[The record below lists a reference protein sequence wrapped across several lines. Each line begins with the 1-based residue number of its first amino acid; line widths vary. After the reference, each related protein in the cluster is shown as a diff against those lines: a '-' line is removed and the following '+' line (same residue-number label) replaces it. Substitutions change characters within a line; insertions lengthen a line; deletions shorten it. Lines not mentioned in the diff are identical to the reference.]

1 MGDSLLKDPS
11 AFSDAAVQP
20 VYPPQTVLIRWLDE
34 LLLLDAWDPHGR
46 GLRTPPSLISE
57 ALAHFD
63 LQFQVSD
70 YRLAIRERVDG
81 VPRLLFLGISALRFV
96 EDGRVLEL
104 VDISLERGGYSH
116 SSSRNSRRSRQD
128 PAVGQSNKQPFILE
142 QSSEMPKA
150 ASSPASYQTAS
161 IFDSGTGALSKLSS
175 PPLQTPSLPHKIS
188 NKSSLTLVEKRHEP
202 NASTYIYVH
211 PKFGALFAHIAA
223 KPNEDEDPRQPEL
236 KALDLESSDPFHSPM
251 LSPLRGGFHSR
262 SSSGVSSPSRLRN
275 ITSQDDNGDLWL
287 GAEGLV
293 EWQREQQNK
302 ESDSRQQH
310 RNRSRLR
317 AAAPTE
323 TKLTVQLRIKHHER
337 VRETT
342 FS

>member
-1 MGDSLLKDPS
+1 MIFLSKEAATAIAAAAIVEEAGKTLLWVKAINSVRHSSGNHASSSPLLLVQACLTDSLCVV
-11 AFSDAAVQP
+11 A
-20 VYPPQTVLIRWLDE
+20 
-34 LLLLDAWDPHGR
+34 
-46 GLRTPPSLISE
+46 
-57 ALAHFD
+57 
-63 LQFQVSD
+63 
-70 YRLAIRERVDG
+70 
-81 VPRLLFLGISALRFV
+81 
-96 EDGRVLEL
+96 
-104 VDISLERGGYSH
+104 
-116 SSSRNSRRSRQD
+116 
-128 PAVGQSNKQPFILE
+128 FILE

-310 RNRSRLR
+310 RNRSRC
-317 AAAPTE
+317 E
-323 TKLTVQLRIKHHER
+323 FGSMEKVKNI
-337 VRETT
+337 
-342 FS
+342 